1 MAETEEAIEM
11 ESTEESD
18 CAQDTKATTKDS
30 EDNEDRKERISTK
43 DTKMAPGTV
52 KWRALAAEFTM
63 ESLWTSR
70 DWKSIRKHF
79 VVAFATGFFFS
90 ALDVFTDGWSG
101 FTFIFGTDYIKN
113 VASPNDTSVADTDS
127 CKNVG

>member
-1 MAETEEAIEM
+1 MAETEEFATM
-11 ESTEESD
+11 ESAEDRNST
-18 CAQDTKATTKDS
+18 QDSNVIPNDS
-30 EDNEDRKERISTK
+30 ENEEENKEKIRTK
-43 DTKMAPGTV
+43 ETVTAPGV
-52 KWRALAAEFTM
+52 VNWRALAAEFTR
-63 ESLWTSR
+63 EKLWMSR
-70 DWKSIRKHF
+70 DWKSIGKHLLISF
-79 VVAFATGFFFS
+79 CFGFFFS